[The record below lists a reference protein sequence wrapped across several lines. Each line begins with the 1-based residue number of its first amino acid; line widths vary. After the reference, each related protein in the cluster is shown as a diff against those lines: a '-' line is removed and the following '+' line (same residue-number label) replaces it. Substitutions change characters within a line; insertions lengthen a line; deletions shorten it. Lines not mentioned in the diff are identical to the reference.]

1 MNQKDKQTEEKI
13 FEAATTVFIEKG
25 MDGARM
31 QEIADRAGINK
42 SLLHYYYRSKERL
55 FGAVYEMIVRQLS
68 QKFSSIFE
76 KKLTFE
82 EKIKFFL
89 REHISFLQKNPRI
102 APFFLNEINRNP
114 TIVKKFTEKLDLN
127 RLWDTL
133 KTQHKEEFEKYN
145 ITRESMPQLIT
156 SILALSV
163 FPFAAKVLI
172 TSIFEKTGYNFDDY
186 IEQRKEYAAD
196 FVINAIKNKSIG

>member
-1 MNQKDKQTEEKI
+1 MAEKDKQTEEKI
-13 FEAATTVFIEKG
+13 FEAATAVFIEKG

-42 SLLHYYYRSKERL
+42 SLLYYYYRSKERL
-55 FGAVYEMIVRQLS
+55 FDSVYEMIVRQLF
-68 QKFSSIFE
+68 QKFSSICE
-76 KKLTFE
+76 GKLTLE

-102 APFFLNEINRNP
+102 APFFLNEINQNS
-114 TIVKKFTEKLDLN
+114 TTVKKFTEKLDFN
-127 RLWDTL
+127 SLWDTL
-133 KTQHKEEFEKYN
+133 ETQHKEEFEKYN

-172 TSIFEKTGYNFDDY
+172 TSIFEKTEYNFDDY
-186 IEQRKEYAAD
+186 IEQRKWYAAD